1 MRILIVDDNH
11 VERAGVRMLIES
23 RRTSAGAFYGDLELL
38 EAENGKQALEILNQ
52 EQVDILLS
60 DIRMPFMT
68 GLELASALRERG
80 SDITII
86 LLTAY
91 GEFSYAQE
99 AIRQRVSEYIMK
111 PVDPEEFYEVL
122 DRTIEKVRA
131 RKMAEEESVETRESL
146 LRYYLQGYLLFGREE
161 DLLRLRQ
168 IEAETAAAQQVD
180 EISEVMLLQ
189 TDKPV
194 FAAHLDQ
201 ATDII
206 LHRTERD
213 PGYLITED
221 DTCLIFFFGRKT
233 VNYRRIAGLISA
245 AFEEQFNLHCYLAVS
260 EEVKDPKDLP
270 KICQDL
276 ETEMDSRFYLPDIR
290 VLPAEDPD
298 GEEMPGSVSGE
309 KIQVILGRM
318 RENIH
323 AHDADELQEDAD
335 QLVLE
340 MVREARNSQMYVRFI
355 FSELLR
361 ELFKEMGADRS
372 TEEVEAIEKVFRVD
386 TIEEVREIFRQVIE
400 EFRRNLAAGEETPQ
414 NAVHYLT
421 NYIRYHL
428 NEDLSADTLA
438 EKVYL
443 SPGYLSHLFKKETGQ
458 NLSRYIRSCRME
470 MAARLLLETDMKV
483 VQIAEKAGFRND
495 SYFGQSFR
503 EYYGKTPETFR
514 RERGEGET

>member
-1 MRILIVDDNH
+1 
-11 VERAGVRMLIES
+11 MLIES
-23 RRTSAGAFYGDLELL
+23 RRTSAGASYGDLELL

-80 SDITII
+80 SNITII

-99 AIRQRVSEYIMK
+99 AIRQRVSDYIMK
-111 PVDPEEFYEVL
+111 PVDPEEFYKVL
-122 DRTIEKVRA
+122 DRAIEKVRDQK
-131 RKMAEEESVETRESL
+131 RVEVDMLENRESL
-146 LRYYLQGYLLFGREE
+146 LRYYLQGYLLFGRGA
-161 DLLRLRQ
+161 DLARLRQ
-168 IEAETAAAQQVD
+168 VEAETESVHRVD
-180 EISEVMLLQ
+180 DISAVMLLQ
-189 TDKPV
+189 ADKPV
-194 FAAHLDQ
+194 FAAHLEQ
-201 ATDII
+201 TKDIFA
-206 LHRTERD
+206 RMTGRD
-213 PGYLITED
+213 PGYLIMED
-221 DTCLIFFFGRKT
+221 DACYLFFFGKRT
-233 VNYRRIAGLISA
+233 VNYRRIAGKISE
-245 AFEEQFNLHCYLAVS
+245 AFEEQFNLRCYLAVS
-260 EEVKDPKDLP
+260 EEVKDAGMLP
-270 KICQDL
+270 QICQDL
-276 ETEMDSRFYLPDIR
+276 ENEMDSRFYLPDIR

-298 GEEMPGSVSGE
+298 GEETPGSVSGE

-361 ELFKEMGADRS
+361 DLFREMGAERSS
-372 TEEVEAIEKVFRVD
+372 TEVESIEKVFRVN

-400 EFRRNLAAGEETPQ
+400 EFRRSLARGEETQQ
-414 NAVHYLT
+414 NAVQFLT

-428 NEDLSADTLA
+428 NEDLSADILA

-470 MAARLLLETDMKV
+470 MAAKLLLETDMKV
-483 VQIAEKAGFRND
+483 VQIAEKTGFRND

-514 RERGEGET
+514 REAGEGAQ